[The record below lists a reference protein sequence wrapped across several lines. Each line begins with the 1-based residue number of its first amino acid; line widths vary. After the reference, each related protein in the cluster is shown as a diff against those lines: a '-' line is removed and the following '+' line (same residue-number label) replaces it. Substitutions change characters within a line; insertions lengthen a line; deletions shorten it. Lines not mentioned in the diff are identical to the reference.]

1 MQNNYMNNTNKQI
14 NQNQGFQNNP
24 YINQGQN
31 MQSQGINNMNEAMQT
46 QPQVTQQNPYYNT
59 NPINTQTN
67 PQATTMDSLLGSF
80 DTTNFLKGALIGAVG
95 AYLLTNENAQKT
107 IFKTFAKSADM
118 FGAGIEELKE
128 RMEDAKA
135 ELEAEQEAK

>member
-1 MQNNYMNNTNKQI
+1 MQNKYNK
-14 NQNQGFQNNP
+14 NQGLQNNP
-24 YINQGQN
+24 YINQQGQGMPNN
-31 MQSQGINNMNEAMQT
+31 MQANT
-46 QPQVTQQNPYYNT
+46 QNAQQNPYYN
-59 NPINTQTN
+59 NQQTLGQQ
-67 PQATTMDSLLGSF
+67 PSSMDSLLGSF
-80 DTTNFLKGALIGAVG
+80 DTSNFLKGALIGAVG

-135 ELEAEQEAK
+135 ELEAQKEEQ

>member
-1 MQNNYMNNTNKQI
+1 MQNKHMNN
-14 NQNQGFQNNP
+14 NQSKGFEKNP

-31 MQSQGINNMNEAMQT
+31 MQTQGINTMNTTMQSN
-46 QPQVTQQNPYYNT
+46 PQTTQQNPYYNI
-59 NPINTQTN
+59 NPIQTQTPTQTAN
-67 PQATTMDSLLGSF
+67 MDSLLGSF

-107 IFKTFAKSADM
+107 IFKTFAKGADM
-118 FGAGIEELKE
+118 FSAGIEELKE

>member
-1 MQNNYMNNTNKQI
+1 MQNKHMNN
-14 NQNQGFQNNP
+14 NQGQGFQNNP
-24 YINQGQN
+24 YINQSQN
-31 MQSQGINNMNEAMQT
+31 MQSQGINTMNTAMQT
-46 QPQVTQQNPYYNT
+46 NPQAAQQNPYYNT

-107 IFKTFAKSADM
+107 IFKTFAKGADM

-135 ELEAEQEAK
+135 ELEAEQESK

>member
-1 MQNNYMNNTNKQI
+1 
-14 NQNQGFQNNP
+14 
-24 YINQGQN
+24 
-31 MQSQGINNMNEAMQT
+31 
-46 QPQVTQQNPYYNT
+46 
-59 NPINTQTN
+59 
-67 PQATTMDSLLGSF
+67 MDSLLGSF

-107 IFKTFAKSADM
+107 IFKTFAKGADM
-118 FGAGIEELKE
+118 FSAGIEELKE

>member
-1 MQNNYMNNTNKQI
+1 MQNKHMNN
-14 NQNQGFQNNP
+14 NQGQGFQNNP
-24 YINQGQN
+24 YINQSQN
-31 MQSQGINNMNEAMQT
+31 MQSQGINTMNTVMQT
-46 QPQVTQQNPYYNT
+46 NPQAAQQNPYYNT

-67 PQATTMDSLLGSF
+67 PQSTTMDSLLGSF

-107 IFKTFAKSADM
+107 IFKTFAKGADM

-135 ELEAEQEAK
+135 ELEAEQESK

>member
-1 MQNNYMNNTNKQI
+1 MQNKHMNN
-14 NQNQGFQNNP
+14 NQGQGFQNNP
-24 YINQGQN
+24 YINQSQN
-31 MQSQGINNMNEAMQT
+31 MQSQGINTMNTVMQT
-46 QPQVTQQNPYYNT
+46 NPQAAQQNPYYNT

-67 PQATTMDSLLGSF
+67 PQSTTMDSLLGSF

-107 IFKTFAKSADM
+107 IFKTFAKGADM
-118 FGAGIEELKE
+118 FSAGIEELKE

>member
-1 MQNNYMNNTNKQI
+1 MQNKHI
-14 NQNQGFQNNP
+14 NGTQTQGFQNNP
-24 YINQGQN
+24 YINQASN
-31 MQSQGINNMNEAMQT
+31 MQAQGINSMNETMQT
-46 QPQVTQQNPYYNT
+46 QPQATQQNPYYNT
-59 NPINTQTN
+59 NPINTQAN

-107 IFKTFAKSADM
+107 IFKTFAKGADM